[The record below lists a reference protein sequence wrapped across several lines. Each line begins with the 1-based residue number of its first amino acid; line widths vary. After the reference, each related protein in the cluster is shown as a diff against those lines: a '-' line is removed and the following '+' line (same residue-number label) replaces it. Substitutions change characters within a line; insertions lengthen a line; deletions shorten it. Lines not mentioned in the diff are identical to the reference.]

1 MSPHPDPD
9 DPLHS
14 LFERSR
20 ELAPEPSEQLE
31 SMVWRRLA
39 AVETPVVRRSL
50 FATIE
55 AMFARPSFTA
65 AFVVGCILLGLFL
78 AETRVSQLQARRSAQ
93 FVQTYLREIDPQL
106 DQAGSENASVSLA
119 P

>member
-1 MSPHPDPD
+1 MSTNPDPD
-9 DPLHS
+9 DPLNS

-20 ELAPEPSEQLE
+20 ELAPEPSERLE

-39 AVETPVVRRSL
+39 SIETPVVRRGWL
-50 FATIE
+50 ATIE
-55 AMFARPSFTA
+55 AVFARPSFTA

-93 FVQTYLREIDPQL
+93 FVQSYLREIDPQL
-106 DQAGSENASVSLA
+106 DQAGSEKVSVSLA

>member
-1 MSPHPDPD
+1 MSTNPDPD
-9 DPLHS
+9 DPLNA

-20 ELAPEPSEQLE
+20 ELTPEPSERLE

-39 AVETPVVRRSL
+39 AIETPAVRRGL
-50 FATIE
+50 LATIE

-65 AFVVGCILLGLFL
+65 AFVVGCVLLGLFL

-93 FVQTYLREIDPQL
+93 FVQSYLREIDPQL
-106 DQAGSENASVSLA
+106 DQAGSETGSVTLA

>member
-1 MSPHPDPD
+1 MSTNLDPD
-9 DPLHS
+9 DPLNS

-20 ELAPEPSEQLE
+20 ELAPEPSERLE
-31 SMVWRRLA
+31 TTVWRRLA
-39 AVETPVVRRSL
+39 AIETPVPPRGFL
-50 FATIE
+50 AGIE

-65 AFVVGCILLGLFL
+65 AFVVGCVLLGLFL

-93 FVQTYLREIDPQL
+93 FVQSYLREIDPQL
-106 DQAGSENASVSLA
+106 DQAGSENAAVSLA